1 MDHCQPGAGL
11 GSMLRPKVFVDDDAC
26 YSSSSSLFLVDHLQF
41 MKKQQLDCVQVNY
54 LFSPAAA
61 ITPDD
66 RRALC
71 SWCYRSVELFSNTNK
86 ATAGIAVSYLDRFM
100 STNSPRVAD
109 ALQSRLQYQLVALAC
124 IVIALKCHAG
134 VRVNF
139 VDTICQGLYEKDE
152 INACEIDILEALQ
165 WKLNGPSPHDFIDSL
180 AGLLNECTIEST
192 SSLST
197 WAKKYADAAVL
208 DYEMAQNSSLTL
220 AYSSLLTALQLKEML
235 FHPEDM
241 ITWISKLES
250 ISEGTRIDEI
260 FILELEHIVHT
271 NVSLSSLNNSET
283 ETSVVC
289 NKNKRRIS
297 TAA

>member
-1 MDHCQPGAGL
+1 MSCRGQG
-11 GSMLRPKVFVDDDAC
+11 
-26 YSSSSSLFLVDHLQF
+26 QF
-41 MKKQQLDCVQVNY
+41 
-54 LFSPAAA
+54 
-61 ITPDD
+61 
-66 RRALC
+66 RLC
-71 SWCYRSVELFSNTNK
+71 
-86 ATAGIAVSYLDRFM
+86 
-100 STNSPRVAD
+100 
-109 ALQSRLQYQLVALAC
+109 
-124 IVIALKCHAG
+124 
-134 VRVNF
+134 